1 MIPLLKINDDRLF
14 VPFVFLRLLLAFSF
28 LPWRLVVSVK
38 WTAKGPP
45 ILEAVV

>member
-1 MIPLLKINDDRLF
+1 MTPLLKINNDRLF
-14 VPFVFLRLLLAFSF
+14 VPFVFLRLLAFSF